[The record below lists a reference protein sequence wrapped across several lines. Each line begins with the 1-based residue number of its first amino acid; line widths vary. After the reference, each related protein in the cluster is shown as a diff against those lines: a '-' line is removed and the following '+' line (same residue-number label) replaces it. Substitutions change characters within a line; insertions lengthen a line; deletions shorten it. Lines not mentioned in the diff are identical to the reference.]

1 MAMKRAASITELPC
15 AKYVKRDR
23 YDLKYKDFVVYVI
36 RGADESSVNIRKMQ
50 NNVLSKNGL
59 AMNESEWEA
68 LLTLFEKI
76 TDSFDNFEERLW
88 SIGDRNLFVSV
99 TKSDFGNVFVDIR
112 FKFKAEGK
120 LIYTRRGCCLNET
133 AFLNLKKYTTNIN
146 EDLQKKE

>member
-50 NNVLSKNGL
+50 NNALSKNGL

-68 LLTLFEKI
+68 LLTLFDKI
-76 TDSFDNFEERLW
+76 KDSFDNFEERLW
-88 SIGDRNLFVSV
+88 RIGERNLFVSV
-99 TKSDFGNVFVDIR
+99 TESDFGNVYVDIR
-112 FKFKAEGK
+112 FKFKTEGK
-120 LIYTRRGCCLNET
+120 LLYTRRGCRLNKD
-133 AFLNLKKYTTNIN
+133 AFLNLKKYVSDIN
-146 EDLQKKE
+146 EDLQNK